1 MEGRCIFLAMFG
13 TARTKCSD
21 DERYT
26 ASAQLQRLNCLGS
39 DRISSVYAAITHLE
53 TTAKV

>member
-1 MEGRCIFLAMFG
+1 LAMFG

-39 DRISSVYAAITHLE
+39 DRISSMYAAITHLE